1 MHNRTLLS
9 ALAAAAVVAI
19 ATPSLTQAQNPTPT
33 PPTPQVSK
41 GEVETAPNFSSLLSA
56 LNSASAQNDKLK
68 ALTEITAANI
78 QLVNVDSLLK
88 GTDADTLEAALKKNE
103 ADLTTLRTTL
113 GANTSITSAL
123 TANAVP
129 LTSADVIA
137 TDVGADGKV
146 VVYYWKKSS

>member
-1 MHNRTLLS
+1 MQNRTLLS
-9 ALAAAAVVAI
+9 ALATAAVVAI

-41 GEVETAPNFSSLLSA
+41 GEVESAPNFGSLISA
-56 LNSASAQNDKLK
+56 LNSASAHNDKLK
-68 ALTEITAANI
+68 AMTEITAANI

-88 GTDADTLEAALKKNE
+88 GNSAEALEAALKKNE
-103 ADLTTLRTTL
+103 ADITTLRTTL

-123 TANAVP
+123 TANSTP
-129 LTSADVIA
+129 LTSADVVA

-146 VVYYWKKSS
+146 VVYYGKKS